1 MLRRA
6 APRPAPVPAALYSED
21 LLLAFTGGDY
31 AAFLCTRGAALRPRL
46 RRSLALARL
55 RPGLRVL
62 DLGCGRGEVT
72 LHAAARGAR
81 VWALDYSPDCL
92 RLTARTLA
100 LAPPAVR
107 ARVEL
112 VQADAT
118 ALPLPAASVDR
129 VLMLDVV
136 EHLHPWQLA
145 RALREVRRVLRPD
158 GWLVVHTVP
167 NRWALQ
173 YGYPLLRLLRRN
185 LPADPRTAY
194 ERQVHVNEQDPIG
207 LRRLL
212 QRCGFLPRVWLE
224 NLTVEQAAWRA
235 RHAADG
241 PPTPYPSPTAGGREA
256 TLPAAHGRQ
265 AGPCPVEGERALA
278 DAARGDD
285 VRVGAYPLLR
295 RPLVRGLVRLAMAT
309 PLCAIAANDIYA
321 VARPAPLPSLV
332 GEGVRGGGGAPG
344 TEGPP

>member
-1 MLRRA
+1 MS
-6 APRPAPVPAALYSED
+6 RPAPVPPALYSEE

-31 AAFLCTRGAALRPRL
+31 AAFLRSGGAALRPRL
-46 RRSLALARL
+46 RRSLGLAALRL
-55 RPGLRVL
+55 GLRVL
-62 DLGCGRGEVT
+62 DLGCGRGEVA

-118 ALPLPAASVDR
+118 ALPLPSGSVDR

-145 RALREVRRVLRPD
+145 RALREVRRVLRPT

-167 NRWALQ
+167 NRWALR
-173 YGYPLLRLLRRN
+173 YGYPLLRVLRPD

-194 ERQVHVNEQDPIG
+194 ERQVHVNEQDPVG
-207 LRRLL
+207 LRQLL
-212 QRCGFLPRVWLE
+212 RRCGFTPRVWLE

-235 RHAADG
+235 RHAAE
-241 PPTPYPSPTAGGREA
+241 PAPTPPPAAAAPREA
-256 TLPAAHGRQ
+256 ERGSPAVLLAANH
-265 AGPCPVEGERALA
+265 AAAPPEAL
-278 DAARGDD
+278 GNDD

-295 RPLVRGLVRLAMAT
+295 RPLLRGLVRLAMAT

-321 VARPAPLPSLV
+321 VARPAPYPTRSPAAIERHL
-332 GEGVRGGGGAPG
+332 
-344 TEGPP
+344 

>member
-1 MLRRA
+1 MSRRA
-6 APRPAPVPAALYSED
+6 AAPRLPAPVPPTLYSEE

-31 AAFLCTRGAALRPRL
+31 AEFLRTRGAGLRPRL

-72 LHAAARGAR
+72 LHAAARGAH

-92 RLTARTLA
+92 RLTARTLE
-100 LAPPAVR
+100 LAPAAVR

-118 ALPLPAASVDR
+118 ALPLPTAAVDR

-167 NRWALQ
+167 NRWALR
-173 YGYPLLRLLRRN
+173 YGYPLLRLVRRG

-194 ERQVHVNEQDPIG
+194 ERQVHVNEQDIVG

-212 QRCGFLPRVWLE
+212 RRCGFLPRLWLE

-235 RHAADG
+235 RCLADD
-241 PPTPYPSPTAGGREA
+241 
-256 TLPAAHGRQ
+256 
-265 AGPCPVEGERALA
+265 ALA
-278 DAARGDD
+278 RDIVGAARGDD

-295 RPLVRGLVRLAMAT
+295 RPLVRRLVRLAMRT
-309 PLCAIAANDIYA
+309 PLCAVAANDIYA
-321 VARPAPLPSLV
+321 VARPTRDLPSPT
-332 GEGVRGGGGAPG
+332 GERRATSGEEAK
-344 TEGPP
+344 